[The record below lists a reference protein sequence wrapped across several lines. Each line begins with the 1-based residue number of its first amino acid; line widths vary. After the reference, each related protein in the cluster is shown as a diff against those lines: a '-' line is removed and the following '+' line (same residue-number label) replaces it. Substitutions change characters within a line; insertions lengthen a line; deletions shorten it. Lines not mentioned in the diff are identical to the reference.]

1 MSFVAQNLRS
11 SSSAGPSGTAT
22 TTSSIEGTA
31 RTRWTMRHSIGL
43 PRIGLS
49 TLPGSRF
56 EPIRACMIATVLIV
70 KIKPAPDSFEWP
82 ARAEA
87 HLPGRLA
94 TPVLLLHSAR
104 AQPVHFLP
112 QAFRCARSRSLGAS
126 LPEAS
131 NAPPKP
137 QHPAPRGQDGTPP
150 SSLPTGVLLER

>member
-1 MSFVAQNLRS
+1 MSFAAQNLRS
-11 SSSAGPSGTAT
+11 SSSAGLSGTAT

-31 RTRWTMRHSIGL
+31 RARWTMYHSIGL

-70 KIKPAPDSFEWP
+70 KLAPDPFEWR
-82 ARAEA
+82 ATAEA

-94 TPVLLLHSAR
+94 TPVLLPHLAR
-104 AQPVHFLP
+104 AQPVHLLP
-112 QAFRCARSRSLGAS
+112 QVFQCARPRSLGAS

-131 NAPPKP
+131 NAPPKT
-137 QHPAPRGQDGTPP
+137 QHPFPRDQDGTPP
-150 SSLPTGVLLER
+150 SSLPTGVLPGR